1 MSRYYT
7 RYGIEVKH
15 IDGTVSTY
23 GYNKNNYL
31 DLYYLV
37 IGLELQ
43 DIKSYL
49 SDMESNLKQIN
60 KNLLD
65 RDGDAFHFMLSND
78 YEYANRVKIRYPYIL
93 YNTVFVSLYSLLED
107 TLVKFHKGIRF
118 RLKEKNKSLGQTP
131 KVADYLSD
139 LEKILDIK
147 IPVYLQE
154 DLNNYRLIRNCIVH
168 YRGRLKRSYKVAATK
183 LKKNDILIIENE
195 KGILLGDRACE
206 KFIERVEELFLLFC
220 KALINKEIKL
230 GMHEG

>member
-7 RYGIEVKH
+7 RYGIEVRH
-15 IDGTVSTY
+15 TDGSVSTY

-43 DIKSYL
+43 DIQSYL
-49 SDMESNLKQIN
+49 NDMKSNLKQIN
-60 KNLLD
+60 RDLLD

-78 YEYANRVKIRYPYIL
+78 YEYATRVKIRYPYIL

-107 TLVKFHKGIRF
+107 TLVKFNKGTRF
-118 RLKEKNKSLGQTP
+118 RLKEKHKSVGQNP
-131 KVADYLSD
+131 KFADYLSD
-139 LEKILDIK
+139 LENILDVK
-147 IPVYLQE
+147 IPVCLKE
-154 DLNNYRLIRNCIVH
+154 ELNNYRLIRNCIVH

-206 KFIERVEELFLLFC
+206 KFIERVEGLFLLFC
-220 KALINKEIKL
+220 RGLINKEIKL
-230 GMHEG
+230 DMHEG

>member
-15 IDGTVSTY
+15 MDGTVSTY

-49 SDMESNLKQIN
+49 NDMNSNLKQIN

-78 YEYANRVKIRYPYIL
+78 YEYATRVKIRYPYIL
-93 YNTVFVSLYSLLED
+93 FNTVFISLYSLLED
-107 TLVKFHKGIRF
+107 TLVKFNKGTRY
-118 RLKEKNKSLGQTP
+118 RLKEKHKSIGQNP
-131 KVADYLSD
+131 KLADYLSN
-139 LEKILDIK
+139 LENILGVE
-147 IPVYLQE
+147 IPMYLQE
-154 DLNNYRLIRNCIVH
+154 ELNNYRLIRNCIVH
-168 YRGRLKRSYKVAATK
+168 YRGRLKHNYKVAATK
-183 LKKNDILIIENE
+183 LKDNDILIIENE

-220 KALINKEIKL
+220 RGLIDKEIQL
-230 GMHEG
+230 GIHKG